1 MIAGFSFGIKT
12 LFWSP
17 NRTKKVRIP
26 VSHFRRYLT
35 HQYHHITLIVNLFN
49 G

>member
-1 MIAGFSFGIKT
+1 MIAGFCFYAKT

-17 NRTKKVRIP
+17 NRIKKVRIP
-26 VSHFRRYLT
+26 VSHFRIYIT
-35 HQYHHITLIVNLFN
+35 HQHRRTTLIFNLFN